1 MPELTCF
8 RKYGIIY
15 SGLIFTISPFVQISL
30 HLINSE
36 FIIPLILGHLIMV
49 LYGILLPFS
58 VLRIKWIRKTATI
71 LGGLFVFGYPAF
83 VIYFGGEELVEK
95 YILINDINLILLII
109 NIFIILH
116 AYWGINICDK
126 NC

>member
-1 MPELTCF
+1 MPELACF
-8 RKYGIIY
+8 RKYSIIF
-15 SGLIFTISPFVQISL
+15 SGLIFTISSFVQISL

-36 FIIPLILGHLIMV
+36 FIIPLILGHLIMA
-49 LYGILLPFS
+49 LYGILLSFS

-95 YILINDINLILLII
+95 YILINDINFILLSI
-109 NIFIILH
+109 NICNILY
-116 AYWGINICDK
+116 AYWGINVCDK
-126 NC
+126 N